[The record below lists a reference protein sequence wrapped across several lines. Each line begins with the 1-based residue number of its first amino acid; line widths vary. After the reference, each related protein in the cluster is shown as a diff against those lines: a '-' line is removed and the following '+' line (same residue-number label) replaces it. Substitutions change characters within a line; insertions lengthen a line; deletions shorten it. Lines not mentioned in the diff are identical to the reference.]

1 MARWI
6 FPCHRACSLKGR
18 WTGIT
23 SKLSGIFRLCKID
36 QASGRRFSPQMN
48 FASALSDAE
57 LNLHNN
63 GFSTT
68 LWQPDLGWGS
78 TESEASNAPFNPQL
92 LAALQIFLWFFIA
105 DSNRT
110 WVHLAAEMQAGK
122 TGVVTALI
130 RLIFTNISRIPIKPE
145 RIFILT
151 GMSDNAWIKQTCER
165 LPANVRNG
173 VAHSGG
179 FPTIQKK
186 LRSLAGR
193 EYLRDILIVF
203 DESHIA
209 SLGSNRPNKLI
220 YEQVAL
226 LCPRE
231 LWKERNIHFLTISAT
246 DPGKS
251 SICSE
256 DTSGSSKVV
265 RLLTNEKYQS
275 VEFLNTSSRIR
286 YNDTFGELHEAK
298 AIVELQRAVAE
309 FTEPLYHILRP
320 RVGKQKKVEE
330 LLTIAF
336 PGCLVIPWDSTTK
349 RANDGE
355 SSSTAITDINE
366 LLAVQPERHTFIL
379 LKMMFYAS
387 KTMDD
392 TYVGVLWDRKGG
404 KDDTNLQSLLG
415 RALGYEKSKRTVVYT
430 SKDTVENY
438 LGFWKDAIAGL
449 PLPTGIPIEKIDRLD
464 KKMAGIKTVRVING
478 KSVMTIARNF
488 MGPGGGSGAV
498 APPVVEKPPP
508 NVEEFQ
514 SMELLKARWNEI
526 QTSEGVTKRHIA
538 RAPNQKD
545 GFFTCAIGQE
555 SEKQTTKNVRIYING
570 NWSGWGSG
578 LTKAEAG
585 DLIHRVYVGY
595 ENDVATFFL
604 RWGKK

>member
-1 MARWI
+1 
-6 FPCHRACSLKGR
+6 
-18 WTGIT
+18 
-23 SKLSGIFRLCKID
+23 
-36 QASGRRFSPQMN
+36 MN

-57 LNLHNN
+57 LNLHTNN
-63 GFSTT
+63 FLTT
-68 LWQPDLGWGS
+68 LWSPEFEWS
-78 TESEASNAPFNPQL
+78 NSESEASKPPFHPQL

-130 RLIFTNISRIPIKPE
+130 RLMFTNILRIRITPE
-145 RIFILT
+145 RIFVLT

-179 FPTIQKK
+179 FATIQRA
-186 LRSLAGR
+186 LRSLAGG

-209 SLGSNRPNKLI
+209 SLGSNRPNMLI
-220 YEQVAL
+220 YKEVAR

-275 VEFLNTSSRIR
+275 VEFLKDNSRIR
-286 YNDTFGELHEAK
+286 YNDTFGDLNEAK
-298 AIVELQRAVAE
+298 AINELRRAVGE
-309 FTEPLYHILRP
+309 YSDPLYHILRP
-320 RVGKQKKVEE
+320 RKGKQGEVEK
-330 LLTIAF
+330 LLDIAF

-349 RANDGE
+349 LVENDGE
-355 SSSTAITDINE
+355 SSSTVITDIND
-366 LLAVQPERHTFIL
+366 LLEVQPERHTFIL
-379 LKMMFYAS
+379 LKNMFYAS

-392 TYVGVLWDRKGG
+392 THVGILWDRKGG

-430 SKDTVENY
+430 SKETVENY
-438 LGFWKDAIAGL
+438 LGFWKNAIAGL

-464 KKMAGIKTVRVING
+464 KKMSGVQKIRMING
-478 KSVMTIARNF
+478 KAVMTIARNF
-488 MGPGGGSGAV
+488 MGPGGGTGV
-498 APPVVEKPPP
+498 APPVVDRPPP
-508 NVEEFQ
+508 TVEEFETL
-514 SMELLKARWNEI
+514 ELLKTRWNDI
-526 QTSEGVTKRHIA
+526 LTSEGVTKRKPA
-538 RAPNQKD
+538 RAPNEKD
-545 GFFTCAIGQE
+545 GFYTCTIGQK
-555 SEKQTTKNVRIYING
+555 SKKQTTQNVREYING
-570 NWSGWGSG
+570 SWRGWGSG
-578 LTKAEAG
+578 LTEALDG
-585 DLIHRVYVGY
+585 ELLHRVYVGY
-595 ENDVATFFL
+595 QDDTATFFL

>member
-1 MARWI
+1 
-6 FPCHRACSLKGR
+6 
-18 WTGIT
+18 
-23 SKLSGIFRLCKID
+23 
-36 QASGRRFSPQMN
+36 MN

-57 LNLHNN
+57 LNLHTNN
-63 GFSTT
+63 FLTT
-68 LWQPDLGWGS
+68 LWAPELGWGS
-78 TESEASNAPFNPQL
+78 TESEASKAPFNPQL

-130 RLIFTNISRIPIKPE
+130 RLIFTNIRRTHITDE
-145 RIFILT
+145 RIFVLT

-165 LPANVRNG
+165 LPVNVRNG

-179 FPTIQKK
+179 FRKIQKK

-193 EYLRDILIVF
+193 EHLRDILIVF

-220 YEQVAL
+220 YKEVAL

-231 LWKERNIHFLTISAT
+231 LWKERNIHILTISAT

-275 VEFLNTSSRIR
+275 VEFLNNSSRIR
-286 YNDTFGELHEAK
+286 YNDTFGDLHESK
-298 AIVELQRAVAE
+298 AINELRRAIGE
-309 FTEPLYHILRP
+309 YSDPLYHILRP
-320 RVGKQKKVEE
+320 RVGKHAEVEK
-330 LLTIAF
+330 LLDIAF
-336 PGCLVIPWDSTTK
+336 PGCLVIRWDSTTK
-349 RANDGE
+349 LAENDGE
-355 SSSTAITDINE
+355 SSSSVITDIND
-366 LLAVQPERHTFIL
+366 LLEVKPEGNTFIL
-379 LKMMFYAS
+379 LKNMFYAS

-392 TYVGVLWDRKGG
+392 THVGILWDRNGG

-415 RALGYEKSKRTVVYT
+415 RALGYEKSKRTIVYT
-430 SKDTVENY
+430 SKETVENY

-464 KKMAGIKTVRVING
+464 KKMAGVQTVRLING
-478 KSVMTIARNF
+478 KSVMTIARNY
-488 MGPGGGSGAV
+488 MGPSGGTGV

-508 NVEEFQ
+508 TVEEFV
-514 SMELLKARWNEI
+514 SLELLKARWNEI
-526 QTSEGVTKRHIA
+526 QTSEGVTSQTTV
-538 RAPNQKD
+538 RAPNQKN
-545 GFFTCAIGQE
+545 GFFTCAIGHK
-555 SEKQTTKNVRIYING
+555 SEKQTTQGVRAYING
-570 NWSGWGSG
+570 KWRGWGSG
-578 LTKAEAG
+578 LTEASEG
-585 DLIHRVYVGY
+585 ALIHRVYVGY
-595 ENDVATFFL
+595 QGDTATFFL